1 MDYIKFTPEMSNNWS
16 RAFSETIKQK
26 PWAIERIKNSM
37 TASQLESKLYLGT
50 ELKKIGSGWSNVA
63 VIGGWYCHFLST
75 VLIDNLDCKFVCNY
89 EIDKDAQLISYKFN
103 RRYKEERKYKSHK
116 KNLFMDNSL
125 AQEQMVEKRG
135 LVDLVI
141 NTSCEHMFDM
151 KAMKNKHFDTTRP
164 LFVLQSTND
173 DQYDDHINCV
183 SSADELA
190 EQGGL
195 VHIDYSGSKQL
206 SNGMTRFM
214 VIGR

>member
-1 MDYIKFTPEMSNNWS
+1 MSNNWS
-16 RAFSETIKQK
+16 RAFAETVNQK

-50 ELKKIGSGWSNVA
+50 ELKKVGIGFNNIA
-63 VIGGWYCHFLST
+63 IIGGWYCHYLCSILFESLE
-75 VLIDNLDCKFVCNY
+75 CKFVTNY

-103 RRYKEERKYKSHK
+103 RRYKEAKKYKAHK
-116 KNLFMDNSL
+116 RNLFMDNKLGSE
-125 AQEQMVEKRG
+125 QEERG
-135 LVDLVI
+135 SVDLVI

-151 KAMKNKHFDTTRP
+151 KAMKNKHFNKASP

-195 VHIDYSGSKQL
+195 VHIDYMGSKVL
-206 SNGMTRFM
+206 DNGMTRFM